1 MSHSCTCP
9 HCGSVFE
16 LSSSEH
22 DSLVAQV
29 RTKEFEAEVQ
39 RRLDAYKKEQDSVS
53 KREVESAVARAVS
66 DTELLYMRQVHDME
80 SKMLSLQSELD
91 KARQS
96 SVLAAKEQELAVRKA
111 IDEKSAELQG
121 TIHDLEV
128 QVSYYKDLKS
138 RMSTKMVGETLEQ
151 HCMTQFNQIRM
162 AAFPH
167 AYFEKDNDAKTGSKG
182 DFIFRESDGD
192 VELLS
197 IMFEM
202 KNEMDTTAT
211 KHRNEDFLKELDK
224 DRREKNCEYAILV
237 SLLESDNELYNSGI
251 VDVSY
256 KYPKM
261 YIVRPQFFIPMITI
275 LRNAALNAL
284 EAKQELLRV
293 QNMNF
298 DVVQFESRMNEF
310 KDSVSKNYDLASR
323 QFMTAVDEID
333 KVIDHLNKVKK
344 GLLSSERNLRLI
356 DSKTEKLSI
365 RQLTKDNPTMQAAF
379 ASAGINI

>member
-39 RRLDAYKKEQDSVS
+39 RRLDAYKKEQNSVL
-53 KREVESAVARAVS
+53 KREVESAVAKAVS

-111 IDEKSAELQG
+111 VDEKSAELQG

-293 QNMNF
+293 KNMNF

>member
-53 KREVESAVARAVS
+53 KREVESAVAKAVS

-111 IDEKSAELQG
+111 VDEKSAELQG

-298 DVVQFESRMNEF
+298 DVVQFESRMDEF

>member
-53 KREVESAVARAVS
+53 KREVESAVAKAVS
-66 DTELLYMRQVHDME
+66 DTEFLYMRQVHDME

-111 IDEKSAELQG
+111 VDEKSAELQG